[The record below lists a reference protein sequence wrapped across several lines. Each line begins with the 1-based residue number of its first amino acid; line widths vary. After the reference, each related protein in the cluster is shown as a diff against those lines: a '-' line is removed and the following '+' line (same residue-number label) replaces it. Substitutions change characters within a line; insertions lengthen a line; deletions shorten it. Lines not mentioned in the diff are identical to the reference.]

1 MTEIFAPTSSALS
14 TSRSSA
20 DIISA
25 TPTPAPAAA
34 PPVNSSQLTNQLNAH
49 LMNIQPQQQH
59 STSNQN
65 QPQTN
70 NRVRDSFGHS
80 DDTLKQSFSAS
91 STITSEAAAT
101 IMAQQQPLNNNAPME
116 QNGQQQQQ
124 PQHSTNKVPTNSQ
137 PIQPVPNSTTK
148 TIPVSSSTVPAN
160 SIATSSSTIALQQS
174 LVSIIAHPKNTKTVT
189 VPGQAV
195 TSQGTSE
202 TNSGS
207 PTPKSRFSVTPV
219 TEPSNDTSVS
229 SGLISKSPSLELPVN
244 VDSMHS
250 ENSNSTSSPTPTATD
265 DTAQNKPKK
274 LSRFTV
280 TVADVNVPPV
290 PSVNETDNLKSYSQ
304 TISKV

>member
-20 DIISA
+20 EIMSA

-65 QPQTN
+65 QQPTN
-70 NRVRDSFGHS
+70 ARVRDSFGHS
-80 DDTLKQSFSAS
+80 DDTLKQSFSAT
-91 STITSEAAAT
+91 STITSEASAT
-101 IMAQQQPLNNNAPME
+101 IMIQQQSLNSNASIE
-116 QNGQQQQQ
+116 QNGQHSTGNKVATNSQQAQLLQ
-124 PQHSTNKVPTNSQ
+124 NSTNKTV
-137 PIQPVPNSTTK
+137 
-148 TIPVSSSTVPAN
+148 PVSSSTIQAN
-160 SIATSSSTIALQQS
+160 STATSSSTIALQQS
-174 LVSIIAHPKNTKTVT
+174 LVSIISHPKTTKTNTVT
-189 VPGQAV
+189 VPGQSV
-195 TSQGTSE
+195 TSQE
-202 TNSGS
+202 TKSGS

-229 SGLISKSPSLELPVN
+229 SGPISKSPSLELPVN
-244 VDSMHS
+244 VDSMHL
-250 ENSNSTSSPTPTATD
+250 ENSASSPTPTATD
-265 DTAQNKPKK
+265 DKDTAQNQNKPKK

-290 PSVNETDNLKSYSQ
+290 PSVNETDNGSKSYPQ